1 MVRASP
7 TAMVAGMQV
16 ERAGLLKR
24 ALWLEYGSVAY
35 NVLEAVVGVALGAA
49 ASSVALIGFGLD
61 SIVEASSASVLVW
74 RLRSEGTGRHTTEH
88 LERRAIRLVAMAFFA
103 LAAYVAV
110 RSVYD
115 LVARSRPDESIAG
128 IALAAVSLVV
138 MPALARAKR
147 RYANRL
153 SSRSLRAD
161 STQTVLCTYLS
172 AVLLAGLGANAL
184 FGWWWADPLAGL
196 AIVGLALRE
205 GLELWRDRDLCC

>member
-1 MVRASP
+1 
-7 TAMVAGMQV
+7 MQV
-16 ERAGLLKR
+16 ERASLLKR

-35 NVLEAVVGVALGAA
+35 NVLEAVVGLALGAA

-74 RLRSEGTGRHTTEH
+74 RLRSEGAGRHTADH
-88 LERRAIRLVAMAFFA
+88 LERRAIRLVAIAFFA

-110 RSVYD
+110 RSVYE

-128 IALAAVSLVV
+128 IVLASVSLAV
-138 MPALARAKR
+138 MPVLARAKR
-147 RYANRL
+147 RYASRL